1 MGSNPQ
7 SFAHLNLHHG
17 MAVTKQLPL
26 DVTFIGYDIVSLNEP
41 YVREDKFLGIPEG
54 YTQVSS
60 NGSNSGWPSG

>member
-1 MGSNPQ
+1 
-7 SFAHLNLHHG
+7 

-41 YVREDKFLGIPEG
+41 YVREDKFLGTPEG